1 MQTFLIHFL
10 HDHPK
15 HFTFKQKYQ
24 QNGSCLQTIFPFL
37 MTMIQEDISGCWK
50 LLAMRKYF
58 KRRRILSNTKKD
70 IMTKSKKSE
79 KRKPSTKNSTKKQKK

>member
-1 MQTFLIHFL
+1 
-10 HDHPK
+10 
-15 HFTFKQKYQ
+15 
-24 QNGSCLQTIFPFL
+24 

-70 IMTKSKKSE
+70 MTKSKKSE